1 MNSEG
6 RTISASFLV
15 QRKETTMQ
23 IKKSDWLPKME
34 AKFLS
39 KPIRETKYMEIVPKR
54 EYNQC
59 CFVRRDK
66 YSEYSMK
73 WCGYTY
79 QN

>member
-1 MNSEG
+1 
-6 RTISASFLV
+6 
-15 QRKETTMQ
+15 MQ

-34 AKFLS
+34 ARFLA
-39 KPIRETKYMEIVPKR
+39 KPIKDTEYIEIVPKR

-79 QN
+79 QNQEDAL